1 MNEVQKE
8 TYPFGN
14 MLKDIYGLKREIS
27 YYTGWKNEDL
37 KAVWD
42 RKCELFWV
50 EIAFLFQSK
59 LLRLKN
65 SADVIKIIFGQKPNL
80 IILMITFRSGM
91 IMIGKHGGCQT
102 QCSNRIRKRTA
113 CQYFNSFHVDTSLL
127 ATHKMYAVKINSR
140 KFF

>member
-1 MNEVQKE
+1 MIPMNEVQKE

-14 MLKDIYGLKREIS
+14 MLKDIYGLKQEIS

-50 EIAFLFQSK
+50 EVAFLFQSK

-65 SADVIKIIFGQKPNL
+65 SADVIKIRIELNKGEGTVLYRFENDEKGVKRAFTSETYEPQMFWNV
-80 IILMITFRSGM
+80 
-91 IMIGKHGGCQT
+91 T
-102 QCSNRIRKRTA
+102 QSPIEGVGLIRK
-113 CQYFNSFHVDTSLL
+113 QVSEDVVYLELWFP
-127 ATHKMYAVKINSR
+127 M
-140 KFF
+140 